1 MSKPNKTLIEC
12 VAATMAGGFT
22 YTIPLQHSSL
32 VKEGLVEVNPAVTD
46 PNGKGIGTRATQ
58 AGIELVQAYEA
69 EQATIEP
76 TDTPEGWVAPAD
88 APATTPAKTGKFVI
102 EDAVPMPK
110 IKRVG
115 GGNNLYPFDVLE
127 VGQSFFVG
135 KEAKSLASTV
145 ANANLRYSEVIPGET
160 RINRKGVEVPKTTQ
174 TRKFEVRAVDGGARI
189 WRTA

>member
-1 MSKPNKTLIEC
+1 L
-12 VAATMAGGFT
+12 VGGFT

-32 VKEGLVEVNPAVTD
+32 VKDGLVEVNPAVTD

-58 AGIELVQAYEA
+58 AGIELVQEYEA
-69 EQATIEP
+69 SATNEP
-76 TDTPEGWVAPAD
+76 TDTPEGWD
-88 APATTPAKTGKFVI
+88 APTDAPTPIPAKTGKFVI

-115 GGNNLYPFDVLE
+115 GGNSLYPFDALE

-145 ANANLRYSEVIPGET
+145 ANANLRYAEVIPGET